1 MPECLAVEQSGTDQG
16 LEPDC
21 GWGRGLPL
29 ADGDCPA
36 ILPHPHQ
43 ASQPCCLPPRGGV
56 GFYEWDVRTAQACV
70 LLPKC
75 WQVCMFTLQQRKQWL
90 WLKPEQAPANTPTP
104 TPSPGVWEMGL
115 WAGKWLSALLFQPFW
130 NLWRITISDIIN
142 MFFKIFFYPS
152 PNGFQEF

>member
-1 MPECLAVEQSGTDQG
+1 MSSSWAKWYRPRTWARLWLGSGATT
-16 LEPDC
+16 
-21 GWGRGLPL
+21 GWWRLP
-29 ADGDCPA
+29 C
-36 ILPHPHQ
+36 HP
-43 ASQPCCLPPRGGV
+43 PTPPQNVTAMLSPSSGGV
-56 GFYEWDVRTAQACV
+56 GFHERDVRTAQACV

-75 WQVCMFTLQQRKQWL
+75 WQVCVFTLQQRKQWL
-90 WLKPEQAPANTPTP
+90 WLKPEQVPANTPTP